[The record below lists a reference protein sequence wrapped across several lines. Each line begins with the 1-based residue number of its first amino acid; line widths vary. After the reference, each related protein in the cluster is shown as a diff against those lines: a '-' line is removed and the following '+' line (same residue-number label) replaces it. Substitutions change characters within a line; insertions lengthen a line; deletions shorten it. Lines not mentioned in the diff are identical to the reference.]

1 MKPIL
6 IFLSLVGVVLQSS
19 AAIPPAPLDPWRIID
34 GSTNYAGGKDWVY
47 LTGKVWSHEGG
58 GVVVSGGVV
67 PTIRG
72 DGTEAFSGHYFVANW
87 NCPTSDGKSFMNA
100 AGPGGPIA
108 KHRHQLVKTSF
119 GSIRLLDYGAVWKP
133 SPEWTKQQEV
143 KAAEAKAEAA
153 KAIQAKQ
160 ASAES
165 AGLRYNRSQADK
177 GDMQGLF
184 RMGQRYAS
192 GDGVDKDPA
201 KARAF
206 FQSALSAGHPD
217 AAKALAAVQD

>member
-1 MKPIL
+1 MRAVESLCPEALFPPSEAMERK
-6 IFLSLVGVVLQSS
+6 LSL
-19 AAIPPAPLDPWRIID
+19 A
-34 GSTNYAGGKDWVY
+34 
-47 LTGKVWSHEGG
+47 
-58 GVVVSGGVV
+58 
-67 PTIRG
+67 TISWLI
-72 DGTEAFSGHYFVANW
+72 GTVQR
-87 NCPTSDGKSFMNA
+87 
-100 AGPGGPIA
+100 PIA